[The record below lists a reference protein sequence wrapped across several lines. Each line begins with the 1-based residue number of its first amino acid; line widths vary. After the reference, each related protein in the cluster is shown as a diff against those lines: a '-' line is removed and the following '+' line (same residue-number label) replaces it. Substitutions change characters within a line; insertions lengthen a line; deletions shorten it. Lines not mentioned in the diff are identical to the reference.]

1 MKNFFIFLFTI
12 LLTCSTTALAKQTI
26 IDYNNAGGSIHSNNF
41 GSNAITLPK
50 NSTSQP
56 KQTQQTTQ
64 QPSENTGSY
73 KTYYWKPDY
82 YYNNYSTTPSVQ
94 SSDSSSNSSSSS
106 SSGSYFQE
114 KRAQPVTINGVTY
127 Y

>member
-1 MKNFFIFLFTI
+1 MKNFFLSLFII

-26 IDYNNAGGSIHSNNF
+26 IEYNNAGGAIHSNNF
-41 GSNAITLPK
+41 GSNAVTLPK
-50 NSTSQP
+50 NSTSTP

-73 KTYYWKPDY
+73 KAYYWKPDY
-82 YYNNYSTTPSVQ
+82 YYNNYSTTTPVQ
-94 SSDSSSNSSSSS
+94 SSISSSSS
-106 SSGSYFQE
+106 SSGSYFQK
-114 KRAQPVTINGVTY
+114 KRTQPVTINGVTY